1 MVFRR
6 EKRLLNRKSI
16 KYRAGYVKDF
26 LIPIHRWLTQFGSG
40 NLMLDKFGSN
50 ITCYGYKWLFY
61 RLHQFV
67 TDAPWPFLPDL
78 PFSVQAK
85 SAASALVESI
95 YIQHD
100 YWNIQS
106 IILTKHEGK
115 MPSGSVESRPPI
127 AFEEIE
133 HTADRALRIYGR
145 NLPELLLNAAGG
157 LNSLMGAVDDI
168 DSVQEKK
175 SVEIEAMDAESLL
188 VEWLSELAYWAETEM
203 LVFSKFDLQN
213 VSPTPRSATPHGA
226 WPLTGHHG
234 IRDLSCRS
242 CATPWRPRAV
252 APVWPW

>member
-1 MVFRR
+1 VF
-6 EKRLLNRKSI
+6 I
-16 KYRAGYVKDF
+16 KQEIYKVPGRICKGFFETDSQG
-26 LIPIHRWLTQFGSG
+26 WLTQFVSG

-67 TDAPWPFLPDL
+67 TDAPWPLLPNL

-85 SAASALVESI
+85 SAASALVEST
-95 YIQHD
+95 YVQHD

-145 NLPELLLNAAGG
+145 NLQELLLNAASG

-188 VEWLSELAYWAETEM
+188 VEWLSELAYWAESEM
-203 LVFSKFDLQN
+203 LVFSKFDLKI
-213 VSPTPRSATPHGA
+213 VSPTHLKAMAYGSRVNQMEKQ
-226 WPLTGHHG
+226 
-234 IRDLSCRS
+234 IK
-242 CATPWRPRAV
+242 AV
-252 APVWPW
+252 TYHNLEIVKTDKGLAAAVVFDV